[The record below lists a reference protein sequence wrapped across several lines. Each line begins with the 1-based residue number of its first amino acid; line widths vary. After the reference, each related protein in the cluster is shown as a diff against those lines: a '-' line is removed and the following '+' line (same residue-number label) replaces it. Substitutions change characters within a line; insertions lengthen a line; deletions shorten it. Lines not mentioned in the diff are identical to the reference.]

1 MQPLYLTGSSIVSAL
16 GAGLERT
23 FAALREGRSGLRP
36 NDFEPFPPATWIG
49 RIDGV
54 ESAPI
59 SMHGREN
66 SISLTLPPLST
77 LILKREPHG

>member
-36 NDFEPFPPATWIG
+36 NDFEPFPREIHDDNEAFG
-49 RIDGV
+49 LFGV
-54 ESAPI
+54 
-59 SMHGREN
+59 
-66 SISLTLPPLST
+66 
-77 LILKREPHG
+77 